1 MQIIQT
7 IRDKGAAIV
16 IAVIAL
22 SLIGFIL
29 MDANQGGGSLFSSFS
44 TNIGKVNGETIE
56 VNEFNNRVNNIQ
68 AQEERNGQRV
78 SGVRTYEIREQMW
91 NQIIA
96 EKIFFAETKKL
107 GIELTSKELSAIL
120 LSNDPGNPFMQ
131 EQSLLDSTGKLDI
144 AKAQKTLSED
154 IKKAKGDQ
162 REVVDNQIIN
172 PLKLSTAVSKYS
184 SLLNASAYYPAWM
197 QKKDVAEAKEFSNIS
212 YVTVPYSEISDS
224 TVTVTD
230 VEIDAYVKKN
240 KDLFKQEEGRM
251 ISYVAFSQL
260 PNREDSNKTKLMVED
275 QKAPFAADTSA
286 KAFLA
291 RNASAIEF
299 EDKFKSKAK
308 YTIPTIDSI
317 LAAPMGTVYGPYVD
331 GKNYVLA
338 KVVATKT
345 MPDSASVR
353 HILVET
359 YDPQEKTQ
367 KMPDSTA
374 KKLADSIL
382 TAIKGGADFASM
394 VTKYSDDAGSKAKG
408 GVYESFAYETMMPE
422 FADFSFDKPIG
433 SKDVVKTLF
442 GYHVI
447 EVLSHKGQ
455 SPAYKIAFLAKEIM
469 PSDATINNASLQA
482 TKASA
487 EKDGKSL
494 GVYAAKNGYSLTQ
507 IPSLVKENDF
517 SAGGLQDAR
526 SLIRWAFESK
536 KGAVS
541 EVFNIGDQ
549 FVVATIDK
557 VFKKG
562 VQDAATARSGSEV
575 IIRKEKKAEMII
587 KKLGSNPTMEVAA
600 TAYNKQVMQAGA
612 DSSITMASQIING
625 IGVEPKVIGASFN
638 KDFQAKPSAPFAG
651 TSGVFVVKVNG
662 VQRKQED
669 SPEVAAQQTT
679 SRIATLRN
687 QTNTWYEGLKKLADV
702 KDKRSTH
709 F

>member
-16 IAVIAL
+16 ITVIAL

-29 MDANQGGGSLFSSFS
+29 MDANQGGGSMFGSFS
-44 TNIGKVNGETIE
+44 TNVGKVNGETIE
-56 VNEFNNRVNNIQ
+56 VNEFNNRVNQVQ

-78 SGVRTYEIREQMW
+78 SGVRTYQIREQMW
-91 NQIIA
+91 NQIVA

-120 LSNDPGNPFMQ
+120 LSNDPNNPFLQ
-131 EQSLLDSTGKLDI
+131 EQGLLDAEGKLDM
-144 AKAQKTLSED
+144 AKAQKAISED

-162 REVVDNQIIN
+162 RVVVDNQIIN
-172 PLKLSTAVSKYS
+172 PLKLSTAVAKYS
-184 SLLNASAYYPAWM
+184 GLLNASAYYPAWM
-197 QKKDVAEAKEFSNIS
+197 QKKDIAEAKEFSNIS

-224 TVTVTD
+224 AVTVTD
-230 VEIDAYVKKN
+230 AEIDDYVKKN

-251 ISYVAFSQL
+251 ISYVTFSQL
-260 PNREDSNKTKLMVED
+260 PNKEDSNKTKLIVED
-275 QKAPFAADTSA
+275 LKAPFAADTNA
-286 KAFLA
+286 KVFLA
-291 RNASAIEF
+291 RNSSTIDF
-299 EDKFKSKAK
+299 EDKFKPKPK
-308 YTIPTIDSI
+308 YTIPNIDSI
-317 LAAPMGTVYGPYVD
+317 VAAPLGTVYGPFVD

-338 KVVATKT
+338 KVIATKQ
-345 MPDSASVR
+345 MPDSAKAR
-353 HILVET
+353 HILLQT
-359 YDPQEKTQ
+359 YDPQSKEQ

-374 KKLADSIL
+374 KNLADSIL
-382 TAIKGGADFASM
+382 AAVKGGADFAAM
-394 VTKYSDDAGSKAKG
+394 VTKYSDDAGSKTKG
-408 GVYESFAYETMMPE
+408 GVYEFFEYEKMTPE

-433 SKDVVKTLF
+433 SKDVVKTIF

-455 SPAYKIAFLAKEIM
+455 SPTYKIAFLAKEIM
-469 PSDATINNASLQA
+469 PSDVTINNASLQA

-487 EKDGKSL
+487 EKDAKSL
-494 GVYAAKNGYSLTQ
+494 AAYTAKNGYSVTQ
-507 IPSLVKENDF
+507 VPALVKENDF
-517 SAGGLQDAR
+517 SIGGLQDAR
-526 SLIRWAFESK
+526 SLVRWAFEAK
-536 KGAVS
+536 KGDVS

-557 VFKKG
+557 VFKEG

-575 IIRKEKKAEMII
+575 IIRKEKKGDMII
-587 KKLGSNPTMEVAA
+587 KKLGSNSTLEAVAA
-600 TAYNKQVMQAGA
+600 AYNKQVSQAGA

-651 TSGVFVVKVNG
+651 TNGVFVVKVNG
-662 VQRKQED
+662 IQRKGDD
-669 SPEVAAQQTT
+669 SPEMAPQQTA

-687 QTNTWYEGLKKLADV
+687 QTNAWYEGLKKLADI